1 MRLSKG
7 GLRNGRV
14 HQLVREVMGCA
25 TTGAQQVRHRGFDKR
40 ICAAACAK
48 KGSSSKHLTFG
59 SFCQEKEQ
67 SPAGKAM
74 MIEAP
79 KSELLASGCFLL
91 LPNFYA

>member
-1 MRLSKG
+1 MVS
-7 GLRNGRV
+7 LRSA
-14 HQLVREVMGCA
+14 LV
-25 TTGAQQVRHRGFDKR
+25 
-40 ICAAACAK
+40 
-48 KGSSSKHLTFG
+48 